1 MVVALME
8 QKMSRFM
15 LMVPWY
21 VIVTRVIGNLRLI
34 GLLRIQIIKGHL
46 FHGTHEQNYIYT
58 VMMYATCLGDYADEL
73 HCHVERQLSPKSRSR
88 RSLDDDEMVADFTIF
103 YKLWAV
109 IASLYIIIKRLL
121 K

>member
-1 MVVALME
+1 M
-8 QKMSRFM
+8 
-15 LMVPWY
+15 
-21 VIVTRVIGNLRLI
+21 IVLLYRARRVTGNFRLI

-73 HCHVERQLSPKSRSR
+73 HCHVERQLSPKPQPR
-88 RSLDDDEMVADFTIF
+88 RSIDGENFENSGDYTLF
-103 YKLWAV
+103 YKVWAV
-109 IASLYIIIKRLL
+109 VASLYIIIKRLL

>member
-1 MVVALME
+1 M
-8 QKMSRFM
+8 
-15 LMVPWY
+15 
-21 VIVTRVIGNLRLI
+21 IVTRVTRNLRLI

-88 RSLDDDEMVADFTIF
+88 RSLDDGIVGDYTIF
-103 YKLWAV
+103 YKVWAV
-109 IASLYIIIKRLL
+109 VASLYIIIKRLL

>member
-1 MVVALME
+1 M
-8 QKMSRFM
+8 
-15 LMVPWY
+15 
-21 VIVTRVIGNLRLI
+21 IVTRVTRANLRLI

-73 HCHVERQLSPKSRSR
+73 HCHVERGQLSPKSRSR
-88 RSLDDDEMVADFTIF
+88 RSLDDEMAADYTIF
-103 YKLWAV
+103 YKVWAV
-109 IASLYIIIKRLL
+109 VASLYIIIKRLL

>member
-1 MVVALME
+1 
-8 QKMSRFM
+8 MSRFM

-21 VIVTRVIGNLRLI
+21 VIVTRVTGNLRLI

>member
-1 MVVALME
+1 
-8 QKMSRFM
+8 
-15 LMVPWY
+15 
-21 VIVTRVIGNLRLI
+21 
-34 GLLRIQIIKGHL
+34 
-46 FHGTHEQNYIYT
+46 
-58 VMMYATCLGDYADEL
+58 MMYATCLGDYADEL

-88 RSLDDDEMVADFTIF
+88 RSLDDEMVADFTIF

>member
-1 MVVALME
+1 
-8 QKMSRFM
+8 MSRFM
-15 LMVPWY
+15 LTVQWY

-88 RSLDDDEMVADFTIF
+88 RSLDDEMVADFTIF